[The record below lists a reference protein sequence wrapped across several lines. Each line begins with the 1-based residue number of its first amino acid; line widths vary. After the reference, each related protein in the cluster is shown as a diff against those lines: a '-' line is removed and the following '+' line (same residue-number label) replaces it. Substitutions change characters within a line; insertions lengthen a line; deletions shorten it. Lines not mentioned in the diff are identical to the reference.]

1 MTNSLRLGTMALAVL
16 GTVSVAVAQAPST
29 MPGGAPGAPALNQ
42 GATTNQKVLLSAAQK
57 TAIYNAVSRDKSKS
71 AAPTNFRASIGVQI
85 PASIEL
91 YALPPEAV
99 ANAQAASDY
108 RYTMLSPL
116 RSAVGLRV
124 FAAGTE
130 SIRNE

>member
-1 MTNSLRLGTMALAVL
+1 MTKSFRLATTALAVL

-42 GATTNQKVLLSAAQK
+42 GAITIQKVQLSAAQK

-71 AAPTNFRASIGVQI
+71 AAPTNFRASIGGEV

-99 ANAQAASDY
+99 ANAQAASSY
-108 RYTMLSPL
+108 RYTMLNNQVVLVDPL
-116 RSAVGLRV
+116 TRQVV
-124 FAAGTE
+124 DI
-130 SIRNE
+130 IRQ